1 MSLKCK
7 CFLSGFAFRNTAFF
21 SIEKNTSFVSSTP
34 SVCHFDPT
42 FISHFCLYWVLP
54 DTDFPQ
60 FLLIRDPG
68 TKIRVLR
75 ENIVRNTNFP
85 GGESSGLW
93 REGRG
98 VGQVPSLLL
107 LGGLERR
114 DGAPDLAP
122 L

>member
-1 MSLKCK
+1 M
-7 CFLSGFAFRNTAFF
+7 
-21 SIEKNTSFVSSTP
+21 P
-34 SVCHFDPT
+34 
-42 FISHFCLYWVLP
+42 VLGVAG
-54 DTDFPQ
+54 TDFPQ

-122 L
+122 LQTGAAQRRGLLQL

>member
-1 MSLKCK
+1 MFFVIPEMPSKTFVMVLKKLPDHFNSPQC
-7 CFLSGFAFRNTAFF
+7 
-21 SIEKNTSFVSSTP
+21 P
-34 SVCHFDPT
+34 YFDPT

-54 DTDFPQ
+54 V
-60 FLLIRDPG
+60 RDPG

-98 VGQVPSLLL
+98 VGQVSSLLL